1 MRAISGRDRPRR
13 AEYQHTS
20 ALLSAHHDII
30 NPRALHHGYAS
41 GEGALIFTSGVSRQR
56 TFQHLALEDLVNL
69 HSLEPLC
76 APAIQLESPAGIAL
90 NEEVSQ
96 VHSILRTCVIGVRRP
111 MCATTPHGI
120 SVYCL

>member
-76 APAIQLESPAGIAL
+76 APAIQLESPRRDRSERRSFPSAFHLA
-90 NEEVSQ
+90 
-96 VHSILRTCVIGVRRP
+96 HLRHWRPPAYVRNYPSRD
-111 MCATTPHGI
+111 
-120 SVYCL
+120 